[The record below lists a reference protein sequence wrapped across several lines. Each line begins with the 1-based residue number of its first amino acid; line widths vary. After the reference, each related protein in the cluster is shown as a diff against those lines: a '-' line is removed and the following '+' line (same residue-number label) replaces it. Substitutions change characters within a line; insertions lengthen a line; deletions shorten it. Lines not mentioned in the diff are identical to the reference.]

1 MDQYLQSL
9 YYNPDHA
16 ESFGGVDAVY
26 REAKNEGKFKISRKK
41 IRDWLSTQDTYTL
54 HKPTRKNIQRNR
66 VLVDGIDHEWQA
78 DLVDMSSLNKENDGV
93 NYLLTCIDTFSKY
106 AWVIPLRNK
115 NASAL
120 VEAFKKIF
128 KDGRYP

>member
-16 ESFGGVDAVY
+16 GNFGGVDAVSQ
-26 REAKNEGKFKISRKK
+26 EVKNEGRFNISKKI

-66 VLVDGIDHEWQA
+66 ILVDGINHEWQA
-78 DLVDMSSLNKENDGV
+78 DLVNMSSLNKENDGV
-93 NYLLTCIDTFSKY
+93 NYLLRCIFPTSMGFT
-106 AWVIPLRNK
+106 I
-115 NASAL
+115 
-120 VEAFKKIF
+120 KK
-128 KDGRYP
+128 